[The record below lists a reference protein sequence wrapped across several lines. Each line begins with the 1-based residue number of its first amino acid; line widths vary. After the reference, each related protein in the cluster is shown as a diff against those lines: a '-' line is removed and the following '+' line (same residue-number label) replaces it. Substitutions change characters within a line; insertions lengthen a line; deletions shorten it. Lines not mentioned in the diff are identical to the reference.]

1 MTLSSTGTAL
11 TLPEERRQLVLE
23 KLHQDGKVVASDLS
37 ALFGVSEDTVRRDL
51 RELDEAGLL
60 KRVHGGALPRSPGV
74 ASYTVRERQNVA
86 AKATIAKAA
95 AALVRQDQVVFLDSG
110 TTTLEV
116 ARHFPKSL
124 RATVVTN
131 SPPIA
136 VALCEHPD
144 LTVVVTGGTL
154 NKASLALTGT
164 AALGSLAQFRADIC
178 LLGICSLHLDAG
190 ITVIDLEE
198 AHVKRAMVQG
208 AAEVVAVTT
217 ADKLSTAAPFVVA
230 PLHDLTHLV
239 TEQVDEGRL
248 EPYHQLGISV
258 TQA

>member
-1 MTLSSTGTAL
+1 MTFPATDIAL
-11 TLPEERRQLVLE
+11 ALPEERRLLVLE
-23 KLHQDGKVVASDLS
+23 KLHREGKVVASELS

-51 RELDEAGLL
+51 RELDEAGRL

-74 ASYTVRERQNVA
+74 ASYTVRQRQNVA
-86 AKATIAKAA
+86 AKTTIARAA
-95 AALVRQDQVVFLDSG
+95 AALVKRDQVVFLDSG

-116 ARHFPKSL
+116 ARHLPQSL

-136 VALCEHPD
+136 VALSEHLD
-144 LTVVVTGGTL
+144 LTVVMTGGTL
-154 NKASLALTGT
+154 DKASLALTGT
-164 AALGSLAQFRADIC
+164 AALESLARFRADIC
-178 LLGICSLHLDAG
+178 LLGICSLHVDTG

-198 AHVKRAMVQG
+198 AHVKRAMVRG

-217 ADKLSTAAPFVVA
+217 ADKLGTAAPFVVA
-230 PLHDLTHLV
+230 PLNDLTHLV
-239 TEQVDEGRL
+239 TERVEEARL

>member
-1 MTLSSTGTAL
+1 MTASPPDTAL
-11 TLPEERRQLVLE
+11 ALPEERRQLMLE
-23 KLHQDGKVVASDLS
+23 KLAQDGKVVASELS
-37 ALFGVSEDTVRRDL
+37 TLFGVSEDTVRRDL
-51 RELDEAGLL
+51 RDLDEAGLL

-74 ASYTVRERQNVA
+74 ASYTVRQRQNVV
-86 AKATIAKAA
+86 AKTTIAKAA
-95 AALVRQDQVVFLDSG
+95 AALVKQDQVVFLDSG
-110 TTTLEV
+110 TTILEV
-116 ARHFPKSL
+116 ARHLPHSL

-136 VALCEHPD
+136 VALSGHPD
-144 LTVVVTGGTL
+144 LTVIVTGGTL

-164 AALGSLAQFRADIC
+164 AVLESLAQFRADIC
-178 LLGICSLHLDAG
+178 LLGICSLHSDAG

-198 AHVKRAMVQG
+198 AHVKRAMVQS

-230 PLHDLTHLV
+230 PLQDLTHLV
-239 TEQVDEGRL
+239 TEKVDEVRL

>member
-1 MTLSSTGTAL
+1 MTVLSTDTAL

-23 KLHQDGKVVASDLS
+23 KLNQEGKVIASELS

-51 RELDEAGLL
+51 RELDEAGHL

-86 AKATIAKAA
+86 AKTTIAKAA
-95 AALVRQDQVVFLDSG
+95 ARLVSQDQVVFLDSG

-116 ARHFPKSL
+116 ARHLPKSL

-136 VALCEHPD
+136 VALSEHPD
-144 LTVVVTGGTL
+144 LTVVMTGGTL
-154 NKASLALTGT
+154 NKASLALTGV
-164 AALGSLAQFRADIC
+164 AVLESLAQFRADIC
-178 LLGICSLHLDAG
+178 LLGICSLHVDVG

-198 AHVKRAMVQG
+198 AHVKRAMVRG

-217 ADKLSTAAPFVVA
+217 ADKLATAAPFVVA
-230 PLHDLTHLV
+230 PLNDLTYLV
-239 TEQVDEGRL
+239 TEQVDEARL
-248 EPYHQLGISV
+248 EPYRSLGISV

>member
-1 MTLSSTGTAL
+1 MTSSAVDTLL

-23 KLHQDGKVVASDLS
+23 KLARDGKVIASDLS

-51 RELDEAGLL
+51 RDLDEAGLL

-74 ASYTVRERQNVA
+74 ASYTVRQRQNVT
-86 AKATIAKAA
+86 AKTTIAKAA
-95 AALVRQDQVVFLDSG
+95 AALVKQDQVVFLDSG

-116 ARHFPKSL
+116 ARHLPRDL

-136 VALCEHPD
+136 VALSEHPD
-144 LTVVVTGGTL
+144 LTVVMTGGTL

-164 AALGSLAQFRADIC
+164 ATLASLAQFRADIC

-190 ITVIDLEE
+190 VTVTDLEE

-217 ADKLSTAAPFVVA
+217 ADKLGTAAPFVVA
-230 PLHDLTHLV
+230 PLDDLTHLV
-239 TEQVDEGRL
+239 TEQAEGARL
-248 EPYHQLGISV
+248 EPYYTLGISV